1 MFLLKKGQ
9 LLAGKNKIWIGTNT
23 IKELSLAGHTH
34 SEYAAVN
41 HTHSGYAATNHTHSQ
56 YVTEE
61 QVRTIIIEVEQNK
74 NTLIITDLSRVVG
87 SKPYYPYL
95 YGGTFSFSISDLIT
109 EIPSRVTLLN
119 TVSFNITVDAR
130 QNGYG
135 FKEGIG
141 TAGDIIANWS
151 SSTPSMEL
159 KNSFNTL
166 LSGEFKAG
174 YAPSNGSR
182 VTYSVAFQYIN
193 MTLSIQFTLSYV
205 PSYYYEENY
214 QSAITKVNSVYIPLK
229 LFY

>member
-1 MFLLKKGQ
+1 M
-9 LLAGKNKIWIGTNT
+9 TNSR
-23 IKELSLAGHTH
+23 KELSFSDHTH
-34 SEYAAVN
+34 SGYALTS

-74 NTLIITDLSRVVG
+74 NTLIITDVSRVVG
-87 SKPYYPYL
+87 SNPYYPYL

-135 FKEGIG
+135 LKEGVG

-151 SSTPSMEL
+151 SSTPSMEV

-166 LSGEFKAG
+166 LSGELKAG
-174 YAPSNGSR
+174 YSPSEGSR
-182 VTYSVAFQYIN
+182 VPYSVAFQYIN
-193 MTLSIQFTLSYV
+193 MTLSIQFTLSYT
-205 PSYYYEENY
+205 PSHWQEENY
-214 QSAITKVNSVYIPLK
+214 QPAITKVNSVYIPLK